1 MVLVVSCAMGPSV
14 GYAVRWAICV
24 VAVFNWM
31 TDVLSDGGWHG
42 GFWEGE
48 GRDRGTAF
56 CRRSS
61 AGGAGVVI
69 GVTGLREGHGTDM
82 R

>member
-1 MVLVVSCAMGPSV
+1 MTV
-14 GYAVRWAICV
+14 GG
-24 VAVFNWM
+24 
-31 TDVLSDGGWHG
+31 TG
-42 GFWEGE
+42 GFWEGD

-69 GVTGLREGHGTDM
+69 GVTGLREGHGRDM